1 MQLLA
6 DRLVELGV
14 VPSISDETVRRVLK
28 KNALKPWQKKHWC
41 ISKVTADFVW
51 RMEDILERYAEAYD
65 PRRPVVCFDERP
77 YQLLADARAPLAMKE
92 GRPRREDYEYRRRGD
107 CNLFVVFQPAS
118 GWRRTS
124 QDFARQMKWLVDE
137 AFPKAELIRVVL
149 DNLNTYTPAA
159 LYQMFPA
166 EEARPLTRKLA
177 FHYTSEYVLR
187 LSVLARPCLNRG
199 LGNIE
204 RMRQEIQAWQV
215 RRNAAQATV
224 EWRFTTAEARS
235 KLRRLYPQ

>member
-1 MQLLA
+1 
-6 DRLVELGV
+6 
-14 VPSISDETVRRVLK
+14 
-28 KNALKPWQKKHWC
+28 
-41 ISKVTADFVW
+41 
-51 RMEDILERYAEAYD
+51 
-65 PRRPVVCFDERP
+65 
-77 YQLLADARAPLAMKE
+77 
-92 GRPRREDYEYRRRGD
+92 
-107 CNLFVVFQPAS
+107 
-118 GWRRTS
+118 
-124 QDFARQMKWLVDE
+124 MKWLVDE